1 MENFDLNILSNKI
14 KNNKKKIYQKINDI
28 VSLNLSPEQLEKMKS
43 NEEEKYVQLF
53 DDSDSLEEISAEL
66 RKKIENEEEK
76 KLLLANDIKI
86 IGEKGQIKK
95 KRSIK
100 FRNSSLI
107 NIGMTNYKKS
117 FILGQGKIQ
126 KKEDLNDKK
135 TFTNRKNIL
144 LFDTK
149 IIEEEEQNEEDDN
162 NDNNSADDN
171 PMSKIGKTE
180 ENLNQMIFKEN
191 NELLESPKIDDLLLK
206 PSKSTEIPKIKSKLL
221 DKIKNLSKSIHVF
234 IFDSDEFININVY
247 PSNTVKEI
255 KTRIIRELK
264 SKNYNLTTFSTDAYD
279 LRVIDEIGESPDMD
293 FPPLRDYVQVAGL
306 KPQALAFLK
315 NKNYTNKASREK
327 SFDQTW
333 VYQKQ
338 QNLIFGSF
346 KTRNSRFSVV
356 PEEDDDEEGPEKYEV
371 KIFYK
376 DINKENTFN
385 SENLF
390 LNPEDSLKNIL
401 EIFFRKELLKI
412 KNINLYYF
420 ITHNSE
426 DLENPFNLDINIK
439 YLQPPYELDLCYKYF
454 PDQPKALN
462 TYQLSVNRKSV
473 EERLKQ
479 ISTKLTSMK
488 KDKEEKMKNIKRTFS
503 KNFKYK
509 E

>member
-28 VSLNLSPEQLEKMKS
+28 VSLDLSPEKLEKMKS
-43 NEEEKYVQLF
+43 NEEEKYIQLI
-53 DDSDSLEEISAEL
+53 DDSDSLEEISKEIS
-66 RKKIENEEEK
+66 KKIENEEEK
-76 KLLLANDIKI
+76 KLLLTNDIKI
-86 IGEKGQIKK
+86 IGEKGQIRK

-117 FILGQGKIQ
+117 FIIGDGKNK
-126 KKEDLNDKK
+126 KKEDLNDKQ

-162 NDNNSADDN
+162 NSADDN
-171 PMSKIGKTE
+171 QMSKIGKTE
-180 ENLNQMIFKEN
+180 ENINQIVFKDN
-191 NELLESPKIDDLLLK
+191 IELLESPQKDDFKLK
-206 PSKSTEIPKIKSKLL
+206 TSKSTEIPQIKSRLL
-221 DKIKNLSKSIHVF
+221 DKIKNLSKPIHVY
-234 IFDSDEFININVY
+234 IFDSDEYISINIY

-255 KTRIIRELK
+255 KTKIIRELK
-264 SKNYNLTTFSTDAYD
+264 SKNYNLTAFSTDAYD

-315 NKNYTNKASREK
+315 NKKYASKASREK

-346 KTRNSRFSVV
+346 KSRNSRFSVV
-356 PEEDDDEEGPEKYEV
+356 PEEDDDEEGPDKYEV

-462 TYQLSVNRKSV
+462 TYQLSVNRKNV

-479 ISTKLTSMK
+479 LSTKLTSMK

>member
-28 VSLNLSPEQLEKMKS
+28 ASLELSPEQLEKMKT

-53 DDSDSLEEISAEL
+53 DDSDSLEEISTEL
-66 RKKIENEEEK
+66 CKKIENEEKK
-76 KLLLANDIKI
+76 KLLLSNDIKI

-107 NIGMTNYKKS
+107 NIGMINYKKS
-117 FILGQGKIQ
+117 FIIEQGKNQ

-144 LFDTK
+144 LFDNK

-162 NDNNSADDN
+162 NSADDN
-171 PMSKIGKTE
+171 PIPKIGKTE
-180 ENLNQMIFKEN
+180 INLNQKLFKEN
-191 NELLESPKIDDLLLK
+191 DELLESQKFDDLMLK
-206 PSKSTEIPKIKSKLL
+206 TSKSTEIPKIQSKLL
-221 DKIKNLSKSIHVF
+221 DKIKNLSKMIHVF
-234 IFDSDEFININVY
+234 IFDSDEFININIY

-255 KTRIIRELK
+255 KTKIIRELK

-315 NKNYTNKASREK
+315 NKNYSNKASREK

-356 PEEDDDEEGPEKYEV
+356 PEEDDDEEGPDKYEV

-376 DINKENTFN
+376 DINKESTFN

-509 E
+509 EQ

>member
-1 MENFDLNILSNKI
+1 MENFNLNLLSNKI

-28 VSLNLSPEQLEKMKS
+28 VSLDLSPEKLEKMKS
-43 NEEEKYVQLF
+43 NEEEKFIQLF

-66 RKKIENEEEK
+66 GKKIENEEEK
-76 KLLLANDIKI
+76 KLLLTNDIKI
-86 IGEKGQIKK
+86 IGEEGQIKK

-117 FILGQGKIQ
+117 FFIGQGKSQ
-126 KKEDLNDKK
+126 KKEDLNDKN
-135 TFTNRKNIL
+135 TFTNKKNIL
-144 LFDTK
+144 LFDSK

-162 NDNNSADDN
+162 NSADDN
-171 PMSKIGKTE
+171 PISKIGKTKI
-180 ENLNQMIFKEN
+180 NLNQMIFKEN
-191 NELLESPKIDDLLLK
+191 NELLESPKMDYLILR

-315 NKNYTNKASREK
+315 NKNYASKASREK

-385 SENLF
+385 SETLF

-401 EIFFRKELLKI
+401 EIFFKKELLKI

-462 TYQLSVNRKSV
+462 TYQISVNRKSV

>member
-1 MENFDLNILSNKI
+1 M
-14 KNNKKKIYQKINDI
+14 
-28 VSLNLSPEQLEKMKS
+28 
-43 NEEEKYVQLF
+43 
-53 DDSDSLEEISAEL
+53 
-66 RKKIENEEEK
+66 
-76 KLLLANDIKI
+76 
-86 IGEKGQIKK
+86 
-95 KRSIK
+95 
-100 FRNSSLI
+100 
-107 NIGMTNYKKS
+107 KKS
-117 FILGQGKIQ
+117 HNFFFLR
-126 KKEDLNDKK
+126 DLS
-135 TFTNRKNIL
+135 L
-144 LFDTK
+144 
-149 IIEEEEQNEEDDN
+149 
-162 NDNNSADDN
+162 S
-171 PMSKIGKTE
+171 
-180 ENLNQMIFKEN
+180 NLNQIIFKDSTKFI
-191 NELLESPKIDDLLLK
+191 ESPKNDDLILK
-206 PSKSTEIPKIKSKLL
+206 SSKSTEIPKIKSKLL
-221 DKIKNLSKSIHVF
+221 DKIKNLSKSIHVY
-234 IFDSDEFININVY
+234 IFGSDEFININVY

-255 KTRIIRELK
+255 KTKIIRELK

-293 FPPLRDYVQVAGL
+293 FPPLRDYVQVEGL

-315 NKNYTNKASREK
+315 NKNFANKANREK

-356 PEEDDDEEGPEKYEV
+356 PEEDDDEEGPDKYEV

-376 DINKENTFN
+376 DINKDNTFN

-420 ITHNSE
+420 VTHNSE

-479 ISTKLTSMK
+479 LSTKLTSMK

-503 KNFKYK
+503 KNFKYN

>member
-14 KNNKKKIYQKINDI
+14 KNNKKKIYHKINDI
-28 VSLNLSPEQLEKMKS
+28 ISLDLSPEKLEKMKS
-43 NEEEKYVQLF
+43 NEEEKYIQLF
-53 DDSDSLEEISAEL
+53 DDSDSLEEISKEIS
-66 RKKIENEEEK
+66 KKIENEEEK
-76 KLLLANDIKI
+76 KLLLTNDIKI
-86 IGEKGQIKK
+86 IGEKGQIRK

-117 FILGQGKIQ
+117 FIIGDGKNK
-126 KKEDLNDKK
+126 KKEDLNDKQ

-162 NDNNSADDN
+162 NSADDN
-171 PMSKIGKTE
+171 QMSKIGKTE
-180 ENLNQMIFKEN
+180 ENLNQIVFKDN
-191 NELLESPKIDDLLLK
+191 IELLESPQKDDFKLK
-206 PSKSTEIPKIKSKLL
+206 TSKSTEIPQIKSRLL
-221 DKIKNLSKSIHVF
+221 DKIKNLSKPIHVY
-234 IFDSDEFININVY
+234 IFDSDEYISINIY

-255 KTRIIRELK
+255 KTKIIRELK
-264 SKNYNLTTFSTDAYD
+264 SKNYNLTAFSTDAYD

-315 NKNYTNKASREK
+315 NKKYASKASREK

-346 KTRNSRFSVV
+346 KSRNSRFSVV
-356 PEEDDDEEGPEKYEV
+356 PEEDDDEEGPDKYEV

-462 TYQLSVNRKSV
+462 TYQLSVNRKNV

-479 ISTKLTSMK
+479 LSTKLTSMK